1 MKSTR
6 TPILRSQ
13 VLSTLTSGI
22 VSLRLSHSPVIQ
34 RCEMRLSG
42 SSIVCPP
49 SSPLRKEVIT
59 VKRVYEKPAL
69 YIERFM
75 LTQSIASGC
84 SPSNPDIGT
93 PNQNSIEVC
102 GWDLLPGIEIFYDL
116 NICDFPAEA
125 FDFDCYNAPYG
136 GFIAFAAS

>member
-84 SPSNPDIGT
+84 SPSNPDFGMPT
-93 PNQNSIEVC
+93 QASQETC
-102 GWDLLPGIEIFYDL
+102 GWDIYGIVLFMDG
-116 NICDFPAEA
+116 NICDLLTDYLEGV
-125 FDFDCYNAPYG
+125 CYNAPDG
-136 GFIAFAAS
+136 GIIAFATS